1 MINVSNAAST
11 TNVSFD
17 AVVGLFGF
25 VRDSFVGNGTEVN
38 FTLSGAPLNEDNA
51 LVFVDRILQRN
62 SEYNVSATTLTFTGA
77 PDNGSV
83 IDVFG
88 TQYMSGNAA
97 VLRTGDTMT
106 GELNVS
112 AKLIT
117 QNIEPAA
124 NITYNLGTNTK
135 RFKDLYLS
143 NSTIYLGDVQISA
156 NAGKLV
162 VPAIETSS
170 GINLESQ
177 VANSYAQAN
186 AAYNAANTK
195 VNATGGSITGDLSIT
210 GNLTVQGNATT
221 INVSNLSVNDSIML
235 LAANGTGDSLDIGFI
250 GHIQRDATDTHV
262 GLIRKAVENQFYLF
276 DNYEVEPTNN
286 IINVSGNNFRLA
298 NLKLGIANANTFVT
312 SAGLDVTGQANAAYG
327 AANNR
332 VLKAGDTMTGQLN
345 ISSGGLLVTGSVGI
359 GTTNPATTLHVDASG
374 GGIVRVSRLGA
385 GAGILQLEADGTDGA
400 ISTTNVMRFQTNSVE
415 RMRIDT
421 AGAVCIGTNS
431 NTSRGG
437 SNAKLLTYKS
447 SGTNYFDIQCGTSGD
462 SGLLF
467 SSSSSSAYGL
477 INYSNSLNDMLFY
490 TNSAERMRIL
500 SGGNVGIGTT
510 SPGAKLQVNG
520 GVRVA
525 SNTWIDTDNSVNLI
539 RDTRFGYSDSY
550 RAVQVGVAGSTRA
563 ISLGY
568 DVSTNLSGGF
578 TGNEIVIPNNKA
590 MIAPT
595 SDNSAFVG
603 VLRIDSANN
612 LCLGGG
618 NHQTSGH
625 IFVNNVTG
633 YVGIGTGSPRTAL
646 HAVSSGAAVSTTA
659 TVGSNMH
666 GLTLTAT
673 TNESTMTGVW
683 FGTGSAAGTH
693 WCGIAGAR
701 SNHTVDW
708 STHLGFY
715 THVNTTSN
723 LNDATEKM
731 RITGEGDVG
740 IGTTSPAYKL
750 DVRGAISSNSV
761 APISLTAGGN
771 NGSFDKTTIYHGQ
784 NSTSNSLENG
794 IFIERGRL
802 TDSGTAEIRSFVIGS
817 RGGQTQFV
825 VNKDGSIGI
834 GGETP
839 ATSGVGIKFPATQSA
854 VSDANTLDDYEEGT
868 WTAVLRGAVTA
879 GTYETQF
886 NNAQY
891 TKIGRQ
897 VTATLSMQLASPI
910 TGGGSTYAQITGL
923 PFTKMANSNF
933 VGAVRFNNVDFTGSY
948 VVVQFVSSSATSV
961 LYFSEI
967 VDNGAT
973 IDLPISAF
981 SAADIIEFTITYFV

>member
-1 MINVSNAAST
+1 MTTLVSIAQGGTGANNATQARLNLGITPASTLNVSANGGTTKLTETLNFINTASVTINVSNAAST

-124 NITYNLGTNTK
+124 NITYDLGTNTK
-135 RFKDLYLS
+135 RFKDLWLS

-162 VPAIETSS
+162 VPAVETSS

-250 GHIQRDATDTHV
+250 GHIQRGATDTHV

-510 SPGAKLQVNG
+510 NPSHKLHVDGNVFASANVLSVAFHAGGRSSPYTSISETSSGAMSVFAHNASGSTGSANVIKAQNTGYHSHFIRMYYDQGIAFHTSSGTRTAGDILYDFGTPANVVSGTAERMRIDISGNVGIGTTNPITKLQVNG
-520 GVRVA
+520 NIYANGTPVQVQYTSSGTRVSVDSTSFTEPSSNYRVSITPKSTASMIKLTYFIPMNPGNNYATNTIFSLRAFRIIGGSTSYALTSAGSSNGSRNVFAGLTIRPVGYDSNDPMFATFTVIDFPNTTSTCTYGFDFKRETGGGGVVY
-525 SNTWIDTDNSVNLI
+525 
-539 RDTRFGYSDSY
+539 FGYS
-550 RAVQVGVAGSTRA
+550 AG
-563 ISLGY
+563 
-568 DVSTNLSGGF
+568 D
-578 TGNEIVIPNNKA
+578 
-590 MIAPT
+590 
-595 SDNSAFVG
+595 
-603 VLRIDSANN
+603 
-612 LCLGGG
+612 
-618 NHQTSGH
+618 
-625 IFVNNVTG
+625 
-633 YVGIGTGSPRTAL
+633 
-646 HAVSSGAAVSTTA
+646 
-659 TVGSNMH
+659 
-666 GLTLTAT
+666 
-673 TNESTMTGVW
+673 
-683 FGTGSAAGTH
+683 
-693 WCGIAGAR
+693 
-701 SNHTVDW
+701 
-708 STHLGFY
+708 
-715 THVNTTSN
+715 
-723 LNDATEKM
+723 
-731 RITGEGDVG
+731 
-740 IGTTSPAYKL
+740 
-750 DVRGAISSNSV
+750 SSNW
-761 APISLTAGGN
+761 G
-771 NGSFDKTTIYHGQ
+771 FDTDVLIIAEEIGQ
-784 NSTSNSLENG
+784 
-794 IFIERGRL
+794 
-802 TDSGTAEIRSFVIGS
+802 
-817 RGGQTQFV
+817 
-825 VNKDGSIGI
+825 
-834 GGETP
+834 
-839 ATSGVGIKFPATQSA
+839 
-854 VSDANTLDDYEEGT
+854 
-868 WTAVLRGAVTA
+868 
-879 GTYETQF
+879 
-886 NNAQY
+886 
-891 TKIGRQ
+891 
-897 VTATLSMQLASPI
+897 
-910 TGGGSTYAQITGL
+910 
-923 PFTKMANSNF
+923 
-933 VGAVRFNNVDFTGSY
+933 
-948 VVVQFVSSSATSV
+948 
-961 LYFSEI
+961 
-967 VDNGAT
+967 
-973 IDLPISAF
+973 
-981 SAADIIEFTITYFV
+981 